1 MQNEST
7 RLRDIEI
14 QSKVNYLLKTEVI
27 MMRNSRWKVIEENEQ
42 LWTAPSCSDFFCP
55 RH

>member
-27 MMRNSRWKVIEENEQ
+27 MKIVDGRV
-42 LWTAPSCSDFFCP
+42 
-55 RH
+55 